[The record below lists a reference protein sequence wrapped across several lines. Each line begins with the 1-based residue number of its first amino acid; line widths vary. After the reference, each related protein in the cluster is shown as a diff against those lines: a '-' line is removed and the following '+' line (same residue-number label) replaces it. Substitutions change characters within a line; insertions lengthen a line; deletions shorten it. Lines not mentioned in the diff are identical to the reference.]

1 MQKYFLITLMLPI
14 LFLIINISAC
24 GKNDEKI
31 DPKKHE
37 EVIIKLDEVQEL
49 QSKTDE
55 ELTKLRDDI
64 KALEIE
70 KQKLTA
76 EKKRLEAD
84 IIDLKIKN
92 YNTE

>member
-1 MQKYFLITLMLPI
+1 MQKSLLIVLILPV
-14 LFLIINISAC
+14 LFISIGLSAC
-24 GKNDEKI
+24 GKDEEKI
-31 DPKKHE
+31 DPKQHE

-55 ELTKLRDDI
+55 ELTKLREEI
-64 KALEIE
+64 IALEIE